1 MTNHRDYNTLLPFPI
16 IAEATKGNVDALCKV
31 LDHYDGYITKLCTR
45 TTKDNN
51 GTSFYVVDEEM
62 RNKLRIRLI
71 MRTLAF
77 QIR

>member
-1 MTNHRDYNTLLPFPI
+1 MTDHRGCNTLLPFPI

-31 LDHYDGYITKLCTR
+31 LAHYDGYITKLCTR

-77 QIR
+77 EIR

>member
-1 MTNHRDYNTLLPFPI
+1 MMNCRKTDTLLPFPV

-31 LDHYDGYITKLCTR
+31 LDHYDGYITKLCVR
-45 TTKDNN
+45 TVKDDK
-51 GTSFYVVDEEM
+51 GCSYSVVDEEM
-62 RNKLRIRLI
+62 RNKLRVRLI